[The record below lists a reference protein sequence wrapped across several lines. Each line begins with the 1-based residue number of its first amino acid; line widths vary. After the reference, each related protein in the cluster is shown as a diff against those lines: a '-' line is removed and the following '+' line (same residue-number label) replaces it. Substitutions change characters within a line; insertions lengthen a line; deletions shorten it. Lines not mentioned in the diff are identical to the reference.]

1 MKYKNEVVN
10 LNPGKKKFVKFL
22 IFDFFVFQL
31 PATSPFMDTVNL
43 NEFSKFFD

>member
-22 IFDFFVFQL
+22 IFDFFCLSVACHQ
-31 PATSPFMDTVNL
+31 PFHGHG
-43 NEFSKFFD
+43 EFERVQ